1 MKKKI
6 IILTAFM
13 GLLLSAC
20 SDFLDRKPLTQPEDK
35 GFLVGR
41 EQLENYI
48 NGLYSALPTPTQ
60 FGMSVRGEEVNSD
73 NILAEKYDKRLNGE
87 NNQFSGATDW
97 EKGYQNLRNVNYFFY
112 HYEVPENLETDE
124 VLSLRG
130 EAYFLRAYWHF
141 YLLTRFGD
149 IPIMDDFWDGNA
161 TLEGLQIP
169 ASKRSD
175 VARFI
180 LSDLKAAIGEIPEA
194 KASLFPRSKYSGLRI
209 NKEAAAILAMRVAL
223 YEGSWEKYHKGTD
236 FAKEDNSAEFFQE
249 VLNWGDQ
256 QLFPAGLTLN
266 TKETDGEAVNPE
278 DAFAH
283 LFNKGDYSQISEAV
297 FWKKY
302 SVDGGVYHVLGQLLA
317 GGVIDNQGPAGLSKS
332 LVDNYL
338 NADGSFINPEDE
350 KYKDFNQM
358 FEGRDGRL
366 LATVMHTGSKFRS
379 AAGSKAAKLMNVK
392 AYDAT
397 GTEEEMKEKNADIVC
412 PNLTGDGKYK
422 SVTGFHIN
430 LGIDTAYVEGNC
442 ETGIILFRYAEGLL
456 CYAEAAAELEGKWN
470 DAVLN
475 KTLKPLRERAGVTW
489 VEPKADPNF
498 PFTGLTPLLQEI
510 RRERRSELAL
520 QGFRLDDLMRWAE
533 AGTLKGMKGRGR
545 GAYLG
550 EDGILYQ
557 SYSPKDHETL
567 KSVLVDNDKWM
578 DPLQQY
584 LPNGYLFNLNRDYL
598 LPIPQD
604 ELQMNHQIHQNPGWE
619 TVSE

>member
-1 MKKKI
+1 MVEFMKAVDT
-6 IILTAFM
+6 ILQRGDCILIYPEQSMWWNYTKP
-13 GLLLSAC
+13 
-20 SDFLDRKPLTQPEDK
+20 KPLKIGAYKFAARNNVPIIPIFITMRDSDIVGDD
-35 GFLVGR
+35 GFPVQ
-41 EQLENYI
+41 EYYI
-48 NGLYSALPTPTQ
+48 NIEAPIYPTD
-60 FGMSVRGEEVNSD
+60 GM
-73 NILAEKYDKRLNGE
+73 AEKE
-87 NNQFSGATDW
+87 NA
-97 EKGYQNLRNVNYFFY
+97 
-112 HYEVPENLETDE
+112 
-124 VLSLRG
+124 
-130 EAYFLRAYWHF
+130 
-141 YLLTRFGD
+141 
-149 IPIMDDFWDGNA
+149 
-161 TLEGLQIP
+161 
-169 ASKRSD
+169 
-175 VARFI
+175 
-180 LSDLKAAIGEIPEA
+180 
-194 KASLFPRSKYSGLRI
+194 
-209 NKEAAAILAMRVAL
+209 
-223 YEGSWEKYHKGTD
+223 
-236 FAKEDNSAEFFQE
+236 
-249 VLNWGDQ
+249 
-256 QLFPAGLTLN
+256 
-266 TKETDGEAVNPE
+266 
-278 DAFAH
+278 
-283 LFNKGDYSQISEAV
+283 
-297 FWKKY
+297 
-302 SVDGGVYHVLGQLLA
+302 
-317 GGVIDNQGPAGLSKS
+317 
-332 LVDNYL
+332 
-338 NADGSFINPEDE
+338 
-350 KYKDFNQM
+350 
-358 FEGRDGRL
+358 
-366 LATVMHTGSKFRS
+366 
-379 AAGSKAAKLMNVK
+379 
-392 AYDAT
+392 
-397 GTEEEMKEKNADIVC
+397 EEMKEKNADIVR